1 MSYLSKNYNLLSK
14 EISAVIID
22 DEQDAIDVL
31 AHMLRE
37 DTPFVNILNSTTN
50 SWRAFDMIKEL
61 EPQVVFLDIEM
72 PNQTGFDLLDR
83 FEDRDFYVVF
93 YTTHEE
99 YAIDAIR
106 RDAFDFLLKP
116 VDPDDLIASMK
127 RVSTAIQDAGKLMKG
142 GKQRKLEVRMHNK
155 VCYIAH
161 DDIMYILASGSYAE
175 IITKDGEKVLVSKN
189 LKMVHNMLDSEI
201 FCRVHN
207 SSLVNVKV
215 IDVFHNTDL
224 ICELNDGTEIKVSKS
239 RKDEL
244 LEMMATL
251 G

>member
-1 MSYLSKNYNLLSK
+1 LSK

-37 DTPFVNILNSTTN
+37 DTPYVNILNSTTD
-50 SWRAFDMIKEL
+50 SSKAFDLINREQ
-61 EPQVVFLDIEM
+61 PQVVFLDIEM

-83 FEDRDFYVVF
+83 FDDRNFYVVF

-106 RDAFDFLLKP
+106 RNAFDFLLKP
-116 VDPDDLIASMK
+116 VDPDDLISAMA
-127 RVSTAIQDAGKLMKG
+127 RVSDAIQDAGKLVSKG
-142 GKQRKLEVRMHNK
+142 DNKQRKLEVKMHDK
-155 VCYIAH
+155 TRYISH
-161 DDIMYILASGSYAE
+161 DDIVYITASGSYAD
-175 IITKDGEKVLVSKN
+175 IFTKNGERVMVSKN
-189 LKMVHNMLDSEI
+189 LKMVHNMLDNLA

-207 SSLVNVKV
+207 SSLVNVKM
-215 IDVFHNTDL
+215 IKTFHHTDL
-224 ICELNDGTEIKVSKS
+224 VCELHDGTEIKVSKS

-244 LEMMATL
+244 RDMMIRLA
-251 G
+251 